1 MKKSIPLL
9 TALFI
14 VAILFHSCKK
24 ESEPQD
30 PAYSYV
36 GIWLANDTLVTNS
49 CGALIQ
55 AYNFTITKESANT
68 ISMSRF
74 GNVSATTKSTVTE
87 TAMALTT
94 TPGFNNFTGT
104 KQGNTLTYTFT
115 NMCGSWTSGK
125 ATKQ

>member
-1 MKKSIPLL
+1 MKKSRTLL
-9 TALFI
+9 TALFT
-14 VAILFHSCKK
+14 VVFFLHSCKK

-30 PAYSYV
+30 PADSYV

-68 ISMSRF
+68 IAMSGF
-74 GNVSATTKSTVTE
+74 GNISATTNATVTE
-87 TAMALTT
+87 TAVALSS
-94 TPGFNNFTGT
+94 GALLSNFIGT
-104 KQGNTLTYTFT
+104 KQGNTITYTFK
-115 NMCGSWTSGK
+115 NMCGSSTRGK

>member
-1 MKKSIPLL
+1 MKKSLSLL
-9 TALFI
+9 TALFTVI
-14 VAILFHSCKK
+14 FLFYSCKK
-24 ESEPQD
+24 EPEPQD
-30 PAYSYV
+30 PADSYV

-68 ISMSRF
+68 IKMSGF
-74 GNVSATTKSTVTE
+74 GNVSTNTNASVTE
-87 TAMALTT
+87 TAVALSS
-94 TPGFNNFTGT
+94 GAVFNNFIGT

-115 NMCGSWTSGK
+115 NMCGSATRGK